1 MSSGWPPDVTHPC
14 QGLVCDHGIVR
25 FSNTSPVSLSLNR
38 QAEKK
43 ASTSAV
49 TKHANA
55 RREEAAGMQS
65 QYKGVTATNE
75 RGKNMVITLDKN
87 KRPLGFMSERRCRIL
102 LEKKRAVLYRYFPT
116 IVILKDVDARKLS
129 GLSSYRIKIDPGAK
143 YTGIA
148 IVMDDTNEFMYAM
161 QIEHRGEQIKKNL
174 DTRRNARGDRR
185 SRETGYRRPKWENR
199 CAAKEQ
205 RQSYDSRR
213 DENWLPPSIKSTAD
227 NIISWIRRLCRW
239 INITNCSIESV
250 RFDTQLMENPEI
262 EGVEYQQGTLYG
274 YEVKEYLLEKYG
286 HTCQYC
292 GGKSSDPILEW
303 EHMIPRSRGGSD
315 RLKNAALACHNCN
328 QDKGNHTLEEWQT
341 ILQDRIP
348 KERGKQKELNQI
360 RQKFVQQVMEGK
372 TPVKGLR
379 YAAWV
384 NSSRRYSQRHLYL
397 RFPEL
402 ECSSGGRTKYN
413 RNVLK
418 YPKEHHYDAL
428 CVGEIPEDGFVDR
441 TNGYYLY
448 AKATGRGT
456 RLRGQINQCG
466 VIIRKWMDRSKTAF
480 GFQTGDLVVAD
491 VPKDTK
497 YKYKGHFSGRVMIR
511 KSGSFDIRT
520 LSGELVTVN
529 AKFCRL
535 LQNNSGY
542 QMMIKRAIPLGN

>member
-1 MSSGWPPDVTHPC
+1 
-14 QGLVCDHGIVR
+14 
-25 FSNTSPVSLSLNR
+25 
-38 QAEKK
+38 
-43 ASTSAV
+43 
-49 TKHANA
+49 
-55 RREEAAGMQS
+55 
-65 QYKGVTATNE
+65 
-75 RGKNMVITLDKN
+75 MVITLDKN

-129 GLSSYRIKIDPGAK
+129 RLSSYRIKIDPGAK

-174 DTRRNARGDRR
+174 DTRRSARRNRR
-185 SRETGYRRPKWENR
+185 SRETGYRRPKWGNR

-213 DENWLPPSIKSTAD
+213 DENWLPPSVKSTAD

-250 RFDTQLMENPEI
+250 RFDTQLMENPKI

-292 GGKSSDPILEW
+292 GGKSNDPILEW
-303 EHMIPRSRGGSD
+303 EHMLPRSRGGSD

-348 KERGKQKELNQI
+348 KERGKQKELDQI

-441 TNGYYLY
+441 THGYYLY

>member
-1 MSSGWPPDVTHPC
+1 
-14 QGLVCDHGIVR
+14 
-25 FSNTSPVSLSLNR
+25 
-38 QAEKK
+38 
-43 ASTSAV
+43 
-49 TKHANA
+49 
-55 RREEAAGMQS
+55 
-65 QYKGVTATNE
+65 
-75 RGKNMVITLDKN
+75 MVIALDRN
-87 KRPLGFMSERRCRIL
+87 KRPLGFMGERRCRIL
-102 LEKKRAVLYRYFPT
+102 LERKRAVLYRYFPT

-148 IVMDDTNEFMYAM
+148 IVRDDTNEFMYAM

-185 SRETGYRRPKWENR
+185 SRETGYRRPKWGNQ
-199 CAAKEQ
+199 CTAKEQ

-213 DENWLPPSIKSTAD
+213 DENWLPPSVKSTAD
-227 NIISWIRRLCRW
+227 NIISWVRRLSRW
-239 INITNCSIESV
+239 INITNCSFESV

-315 RLKNAALACHNCN
+315 RLKNATLACHNCN

-341 ILQDRIP
+341 ILQDR
-348 KERGKQKELNQI
+348 L
-360 RQKFVQQVMEGK
+360 
-372 TPVKGLR
+372 
-379 YAAWV
+379 
-384 NSSRRYSQRHLYL
+384 
-397 RFPEL
+397 
-402 ECSSGGRTKYN
+402 
-413 RNVLK
+413 
-418 YPKEHHYDAL
+418 PKEHHYDAL
-428 CVGEIPEDGFVDR
+428 CVGKIPEDGFVDW
-441 TNGYYLY
+441 THGYYLY

-456 RLRGQINQCG
+456 RLRGQLNGCG
-466 VIIRKWMDRSKTAF
+466 VIISKWKNRSKTAF
-480 GFQTGDLVVAD
+480 GFQTGDLVVAN

-497 YKYKGHFSGRVMIR
+497 YKYKGRFVGRVMIR

-542 QMMIKRAIPLGN
+542 QMMIKRAIPLGD

>member
-1 MSSGWPPDVTHPC
+1 
-14 QGLVCDHGIVR
+14 
-25 FSNTSPVSLSLNR
+25 
-38 QAEKK
+38 
-43 ASTSAV
+43 
-49 TKHANA
+49 
-55 RREEAAGMQS
+55 
-65 QYKGVTATNE
+65 
-75 RGKNMVITLDKN
+75 MVITLDKN

-174 DTRRNARGDRR
+174 DTRRGARRNRR
-185 SRETGYRRPKWENR
+185 SRETGYRRPKWGNR
-199 CAAKEQ
+199 CTAKEQ

-213 DENWLPPSIKSTAD
+213 DENWLPPSVKSTAD

-292 GGKSSDPILEW
+292 GGKSNDPILEW
-303 EHMIPRSRGGSD
+303 EHMLPRSRGGSD

-348 KERGKQKELNQI
+348 KESGKQKELDQI

-441 TNGYYLY
+441 THGYYLY

-491 VPKDTK
+491 VPKDTN

>member
-1 MSSGWPPDVTHPC
+1 
-14 QGLVCDHGIVR
+14 
-25 FSNTSPVSLSLNR
+25 
-38 QAEKK
+38 
-43 ASTSAV
+43 
-49 TKHANA
+49 
-55 RREEAAGMQS
+55 
-65 QYKGVTATNE
+65 
-75 RGKNMVITLDKN
+75 MVITLDKN

-174 DTRRNARGDRR
+174 DTRRSARRNRR
-185 SRETGYRRPKWENR
+185 SRETGYRRPKWGNR
-199 CAAKEQ
+199 CTAKEQ
-205 RQSYDSRR
+205 SQSYDSRR
-213 DENWLPPSIKSTAD
+213 DENWLPPSVKSTAD

-274 YEVKEYLLEKYG
+274 YEVKEYLLEKYR

-292 GGKSSDPILEW
+292 GGKSNDPILEW
-303 EHMIPRSRGGSD
+303 EHMLPRSRGGSD
-315 RLKNAALACHNCN
+315 RLKNASLACHNCN
-328 QDKGNHTLEEWQT
+328 QDKGNHTLEEWKT

-348 KERGKQKELNQI
+348 KERGKQKELDQI
-360 RQKFVQQVMEGK
+360 RQKFVQQVMERK
-372 TPVKGLR
+372 APVKRLR

-413 RNVLK
+413 RK
-418 YPKEHHYDAL
+418 
-428 CVGEIPEDGFVDR
+428 
-441 TNGYYLY
+441 Y